1 MNFIYFNQKYIEK
14 DKARIPIMD
23 RGFLFGD
30 SVYEVIPYF
39 NGQPLGQTAHIKRL
53 QRSLTHLNI
62 PVSHS
67 TEQWGKIL
75 DHLINL
81 NELGAENF
89 SIYIQ
94 ISRGAMEFRAHTP
107 QKNIQPTLLAFCMP
121 MNPLDPLTNHKAI
134 LATDTRHNMCHI
146 KSTNL
151 LANTVLLQ
159 SASQQNA
166 LEVILHKNGFITE
179 CSSSNVFIV
188 KGKII
193 ITPPE
198 SNDILSGITRGIV
211 LALAKKHT
219 LPHQEAPISIAEL
232 KTADEIWVTSSTKK
246 ICPITQ
252 LENNPVGNG
261 NIGPVWK
268 TLSELFNRHI
278 QALHEPKETSL

>member
-1 MNFIYFNQKYIEK
+1 MNIIYFNQNYIEK
-14 DKARIPIMD
+14 EKARIPVMD

-39 NGQPLGQTAHIKRL
+39 NGQPLGQTGHIQRL

-62 PVSHS
+62 PINNSI
-67 TEQWGKIL
+67 EQWRKIL
-75 DHLINL
+75 DQLISLNNL
-81 NELGAENF
+81 GSENF

-94 ISRGAMEFRAHTP
+94 ISRGAMEYRAHTP
-107 QKNIQPTLLAFCMP
+107 EENIQPTLVAFCMP
-121 MNPLDPLTNHKAI
+121 MNQPNPLNNHKAI
-134 LATDTRHNMCHI
+134 LAEDTRHNMCHI

-159 SASQQNA
+159 SAYQQDA

-188 KGKII
+188 KNKII
-193 ITPPE
+193 VTPPQ
-198 SNDILSGITRGIV
+198 NNNILSGITRGIV
-211 LALAKKHT
+211 LNLAKKHK

-232 KTADEIWVTSSTKK
+232 KAADEIWVTSSTKQ

-252 LENNPVGNG
+252 LENNAVGNG
-261 NIGPVWK
+261 NIGSVWK
-268 TLSELFNRHI
+268 TLSKLFNQHL
-278 QALHEPKETSL
+278 QTLHGPKETSL